1 MIDYNEINE
10 ALKTVQVK
18 ASDIREIKGVLNEKF
33 NLYFESD
40 EVKVLAKIT
49 TPALTVVLKKIN
61 TVTLCKTGELT
72 IDTFFS
78 IQKDLQLNLIKLE
91 EDEMKTVGELI
102 QKLIVIAA
110 IKVDETEEMTY
121 NEKFHLFDVLIR
133 NVEKIGL
140 AHNVTL
146 SEILPYGGKVLK
158 GFRKKYETIEVNFL
172 KKKPRK
178 PLSNKM
184 RARLQKEINSKCPF
198 CEDEDVEYF
207 EAHHIDEDP
216 SNTVL
221 SNMLL
226 LCRKCHSK
234 VGERIITKQ
243 QTEHFKANL
252 ANIGKNIE
260 VYKIEVIS
268 ENYCWRPYPH
278 LKNAFRL
285 EWEIA
290 NDFPIFQFHLV
301 NNYNRTV
308 VLTDIELQVK
318 HLFSGFGDLPQ
329 PCEVPKSNVY
339 NIFIESNKRVH
350 KVNNFNGLQIPSKQ
364 AVTIQVEVAQKL
376 DDVFINLDKRMIL
389 YFSLKF
395 SGNILLDLPRIFIN
409 TDNENEGVPVYV
421 LG

>member
-91 EDEMKTVGELI
+91 EDEMETVGELI

-198 CEDEDVEYF
+198 CEDEEVEYF

-234 VGERIITKQ
+234 VGEGIITKQ
-243 QTEHFKANL
+243 QIEHCKTNL
-252 ANIGKNIE
+252 TNIGKNIE
-260 VYKIEVIS
+260 VYKIDVIS
-268 ENYCWRPYPH
+268 ENDCWKPYPH

-285 EWEIA
+285 DWEVA

-301 NNYNRTV
+301 NNYNNTI
-308 VLTDIELQVK
+308 VLADIELQVK
-318 HLFSGFGDLPQ
+318 HLFSGLGDLPQ

-339 NIFIESNKRVH
+339 TIFIESNKRVH

-364 AVTIQVEVAQKL
+364 AVTIQVEVAQKF

-389 YFSLKF
+389 YFTLKF
-395 SGNILLDLPRIFIN
+395 SGNILLDLPIIFIN